1 MKKLLLFVLASP
13 YLLRAQ
19 EVFPKITGHAG
30 IVHALVTLSDGNAS
44 YNFNN
49 SYTVSFPVAI
59 NIWKTNKIGFSLEA
73 YPTIKNENGSHKM
86 TNFTLHPGILYR
98 FTPTFTF
105 AGRAAFETSGRYGIT
120 PVFTKVFKKNKYSN
134 YYLAIPLPV
143 RTGADKPI
151 SAALAVQL
159 GVSF

>member
-1 MKKLLLFVLASP
+1 MKKLLFLVLILPFIGKGQS
-13 YLLRAQ
+13 
-19 EVFPKITGHAG
+19 EFPKITGHAG
-30 IVHALVTLSDGNAS
+30 IVHAIVTVSDGTAS

-49 SYTVSFPVAI
+49 SYSVSFPVAI
-59 NIWKTNKIGFSLEA
+59 NIWKTNKIGFSFEA
-73 YPTIKNENGSHKM
+73 FPTIKNENGSHKM
-86 TNFTLHPGILYR
+86 TNFTFHPGILYR

-105 AGRAAFETSGRYGIT
+105 AGRAAFETSGRYGVT

-134 YYLAIPLPV
+134 YYIAIPLPV

-151 SAALAVQL
+151 SAGLAVQL